1 MFPRR
6 KSIWLPLLKVLDEN
20 GGPVKPSEAI
30 EAVEEYFPELTA
42 EDKEYKTPRGRV
54 RWVTEDV
61 PWARRDLAR
70 QDLMLNVR
78 GQWQISGKGRVYLH
92 EHWDSWVPEYVPR
105 ENGMPGESSENPR
118 DADDAPPPAA
128 YWWVNQGQSYES
140 ERDGGYIWAPLHTK
154 SGATLGHW
162 ERVSGVLPGD
172 VLIHYSNGAVRAIGI
187 AEEVAEQRDNPHAG
201 SHNAWEDK
209 GWAANVHYYELRES
223 YGRALFP
230 EGFRRMDIPD
240 GPFDRAGQVK
250 QGYLWGFSEEAF
262 QMFTGDPKFPWPPDV
277 PLDRPSERSTS
288 PSVAMESSGSY
299 RNESFDLLKA
309 HQKVNQIG
317 YQISADDLLN
327 VLLALETRP
336 FVIFSGRSGTGK
348 TTLARIIASLFGWT
362 HYMVAVSPAWA
373 DPADLLGFISPL
385 SHQRVA
391 GALDDLLNEH
401 QSHALLCLDEF
412 NVAKVEHYF
421 SDFISAM
428 DSGVQGSFWGPLP
441 SLKRLS
447 EEQNEGLRLPERLC
461 VVATM
466 NFDDSVQSIT
476 PRVLDRANVME
487 FDVLS
492 ADALVVEKSLD
503 WESMVTT
510 KFQWSWKKGSE
521 LVAPKVSEMI
531 RGIWP
536 ALHRSRGQFTH
547 RVAQEMHRYVM
558 LGMPFA
564 PDLDRNDDQ
573 QLEALVDR
581 QIAQRI
587 LPKFH
592 GTAAN
597 RDVDALI
604 RVLSNLRGNASDS
617 VSGVDRLRVVSEFRN
632 WGRFPKTIEKI
643 EQLLTSYTE
652 DGYASFW

>member
-1 MFPRR
+1 M
-6 KSIWLPLLKVLDEN
+6 
-20 GGPVKPSEAI
+20 
-30 EAVEEYFPELTA
+30 
-42 EDKEYKTPRGRV
+42 
-54 RWVTEDV
+54 
-61 PWARRDLAR
+61 
-70 QDLMLNVR
+70 
-78 GQWQISGKGRVYLH
+78 
-92 EHWDSWVPEYVPR
+92 PEYVPR
-105 ENGMPGESSENPR
+105 ENGTQGENYQNPKN
-118 DADDAPPPAA
+118 ADDAPPHAT

-172 VLIHYSNGAVRAIGI
+172 VLVHYSNGAIRAIGI
-187 AEEVAEQRDNPHAG
+187 AEGSAEQRDNPYAG
-201 SHNAWEDK
+201 SHSAWEDK
-209 GWAANVHYYELRES
+209 GWAANVHYYELREP
-223 YGRALFP
+223 YGREKFP
-230 EGFRRMDIPD
+230 EGIRIMDIAD
-240 GPFDRAGQVK
+240 GPFDRTGQVK

-262 QMFTGDPKFPWPPDV
+262 QSLTGDPEFPWPSDV
-277 PLDRPSERSTS
+277 PLERPRERSTS
-288 PSVAMESSGSY
+288 PSAAMESSGSY
-299 RNESFDLLKA
+299 RNEPFDLLKA
-309 HQKVNQIG
+309 HQTITQMG

-348 TTLARIIASLFGWT
+348 TTLTRILASLFGWT
-362 HYMVAVSPAWA
+362 YYMVAVSPAWA
-373 DPADLLGFISPL
+373 DPTDLLGFISPL
-385 SHQRVA
+385 SRQRVA
-391 GALDDLLNEH
+391 GALDDLLRQP

-428 DSGVQGSFWGPLP
+428 DGGPQGSFWGTLP

-447 EEQNEGLRLPERLC
+447 EEQNEDLRLPERLR

-487 FDVLS
+487 FDILS
-492 ADALVVEKSLD
+492 ADALVVERSLD
-503 WESMVTT
+503 WASLATT
-510 KFQWSWKKGSE
+510 KFQWSWKEGSE

-531 RGIWP
+531 RGVWP
-536 ALHRSRGQFTH
+536 ALYRSRGQFTH
-547 RVAQEMHRYVM
+547 RVAQEMHCYVM
-558 LGMPFA
+558 LGMAFA
-564 PDLDRNDDQ
+564 LDLGRDDDQ

-597 RDVDALI
+597 RDIDALI
-604 RVLSNLRGNASDS
+604 RVLSNLRGNALDS

-643 EQLLTSYTE
+643 EQLLTSYTK